1 MSHSRQRSTDVGAA
15 VSDTADLIATLPLE
29 SQLGLVEMLMRKLA
43 TSSSRSAAK
52 PPTAPLVAVGTATGT
67 LKRVVRTPAA
77 AGPVPPNPWD
87 AVTVALDRAR
97 ADFERKAAG
106 RPLPGSLTA
115 VLRLPDE
122 VLPIATTLNDLHD
135 ARGARLFG
143 ELDAVLGITLAQ
155 RRDPLAAIKEA
166 VLSILIHA
174 PIVLVSSSAF
184 TPTVQKPPGA
194 DDEDDSHSP
203 LARILTAS
211 SALAALIEAMVL
223 RHNDHIL
230 SVLNDQR
237 GLEDYQRISEGVWE
251 ATSGILKDVKRLK
264 EGMPAG
270 ASWSQAQYL
279 YAHFIQVATQFA
291 AALADYVAFADT
303 ALPETS
309 YAACDID
316 IPPVT
321 VTLSPPETPP
331 VEPSAIESAAHSS
344 DPATFSAS
352 GDRTLKQ
359 KSLGARLMHRLSQLT
374 ETARRSS
381 TYSNSSDGSMS
392 ETSQPTR
399 YSRQSDATY
408 DFTEVSGSN
417 NLSVGIGR
425 RPSSFDIPRRSLDTV
440 NSSSLSPPSAH
451 LNVGRSSLD
460 ALRPRLADITSV
472 HHQNS
477 HNRSAGGT
485 APAPADR
492 PPMPPVQ
499 PRRTSQ
505 ATPPTL
511 PEISRGHYKAAE
523 WLLEISEFESSPD
536 RPSSLRDSSLDF
548 GTRSSFDASERAVS
562 PVRSARGGDVD
573 FPPPLPRIVTQSPPP
588 PRPRTPSAGRQ
599 SRGHSRKPSNSSISS
614 AKVRLLQAE
623 SWKIKLP
630 TDPGEGYGMR
640 DTDRWS
646 RMMDNIINGEEEG
659 SEQLLDEDSPLPQG
673 AVPSTHLLSPEV
685 ASSRTP
691 ITEVGATTVPTSA
704 DNVFESLRHLAPRS
718 LQRVPMYD
726 STGRRIG
733 VLDHGRF
740 VTGGSASDDDSAS
753 VVAQLS
759 HPDTTAKATTAAS
772 TEFITVH
779 KNLLRLSRDGS
790 DVLVMEKV
798 GGKLQIVAGTVE
810 KLVARLADEGAQDPE
825 FVDVF
830 LTCHPFFI
838 PSRDLLACLVA
849 RFRVRPAPDDERQ
862 DESAVGSS
870 AQQEEASAA
879 AWAAVAGI
887 RTKVVGVLARWV
899 KLRFEDFEADP
910 LLHAGLNAFLA
921 EIDNDEAPATGAA
934 AARFMPL
941 RNETDRVRRVATV
954 QAMSICSRAR
964 LAPFGGPRSRVCP
977 FPMEVGG
984 LLSEA
989 SPLLE
994 FEARQ
999 LARYLTVA
1007 DARAFRSV
1015 TLWDFVGKLKAGGAA
1030 IEETGRMGRIDA
1042 FARRSDMI
1050 RNWIALE
1057 LTTLSPRKPRRK
1069 LLEKLILTAHYAR
1082 AHGNFHTPLFILL
1095 ALTSPP
1101 VRRLK
1106 RTWDAV
1112 PAPVMEKLR
1121 TLERLLD
1128 LGENMKEL
1136 RRQVKAVEA
1145 GGGGFV
1151 MFLPVFMKDATFVVE
1166 GNKEF
1171 VERTEV
1177 VRGFGNE
1184 GLAEDAGGESDDT
1197 GVLLDDKNDPT
1208 ITDLVPRASPPA
1220 PLVNFD
1226 KYRKLTGDLRRHMD
1240 AAARY
1245 AWGIHLHLPLPNGVP
1260 ASTAAV
1266 PFTAAPNASTL
1277 VLAVDP
1283 SNPDYRN
1290 PGMHPVTVQLPPQ
1303 ADEMFERDLKEV
1315 VERRLAW
1322 CADEALGG
1330 REGAWMRVAMD
1341 CAARC
1346 AGEDES

>member
-15 VSDTADLIATLPLE
+15 VSDAADLIATLPLE

-43 TSSSRSAAK
+43 ASSSRSVAK
-52 PPTAPLVAVGTATGT
+52 PAAAPLVAVGTATGT
-67 LKRVVRTPAA
+67 LKRVMRTP

-87 AVTVALDRAR
+87 NVTVALDRAR
-97 ADFERKAAG
+97 ADFERQAAG

-122 VLPIATTLNDLHD
+122 VLPIATILNDLRA

-143 ELDAVLGITLAQ
+143 ELDAVLGITLSR
-155 RRDPLAAIKEA
+155 RRDPLAAIQEA
-166 VLSILIHA
+166 VLSILMHA

-184 TPTVQKPPGA
+184 TPTVQKIPGA
-194 DDEDDSHSP
+194 EDEDDSHSP
-203 LARILTAS
+203 LARVLTAS
-211 SALAALIEAMVL
+211 SSLAALIEAMVL

-230 SVLNDQR
+230 ASLNDQR

-291 AALADYVAFADT
+291 AALVDYVAFADT
-303 ALPETS
+303 ALPELS
-309 YAACDID
+309 YAACDPD

-331 VEPSAIESAAHSS
+331 VEPSAIEAAAPSSDSAAVSV
-344 DPATFSAS
+344 S

-399 YSRQSDATY
+399 FSRQSDATY

-425 RPSSFDIPRRSLDTV
+425 RPSSFDIPHRSVDTV

-472 HHQNS
+472 NYPNT

-485 APAPADR
+485 SPAPADR
-492 PPMPPVQ
+492 PPMPPIQ

-536 RPSSLRDSSLDF
+536 RPPSVRDSSLDF

-562 PVRSARGGDVD
+562 PARSARGRGGIGD
-573 FPPPLPRIVTQSPPP
+573 FQPPLPRILTQSPPP
-588 PRPRTPSAGRQ
+588 ARPRTPSAGRQ
-599 SRGHSRKPSNSSISS
+599 SRGHSRKPSNSSMSS

-630 TDPGEGYGMR
+630 TDPGEGYGLR

-659 SEQLLDEDSPLPQG
+659 FEPAPEQESPSSQS
-673 AVPSTHLLSPEV
+673 AAPSPHLLSPEV

-691 ITEVGATTVPTSA
+691 ITEAGAAAVPTSA

-740 VTGGSASDDDSAS
+740 VTGGSASDDDNAS
-753 VVAQLS
+753 VAAQLS
-759 HPDTTAKATTAAS
+759 HSDGAAKATAVAS

-862 DESAVGSS
+862 DESAVGNN
-870 AQQEEASAA
+870 AQQDEASAA

-921 EIDNDEAPATGAA
+921 EIDNEEVPAAGTA
-934 AARFMPL
+934 AARFLPL

-984 LLSEA
+984 LLSEG

-1015 TLWDFVGKLKAGGAA
+1015 TLWDFVGKLKAGGAVV
-1030 IEETGRMGRIDA
+1030 EETGRMGRIDA

-1184 GLAEDAGGESDDT
+1184 GMADDAVGESDDV
-1197 GVLLDDKNDPT
+1197 GSHLDDKNDPT

-1260 ASTAAV
+1260 ASTVV
-1266 PFTAAPNASTL
+1266 PSAAAPNASTL

-1283 SNPDYRN
+1283 ANPDYSN
-1290 PGMHPVTVQLPPQ
+1290 VGMHPVTVQLPPQ